1 VVVIFHFLES
11 DVANSHP
18 KYNTDKAFL
27 KEKKEKRLGAI
38 KNKKRGNVDGRGGGV
53 VAERESR

>member
-1 VVVIFHFLES
+1 
-11 DVANSHP
+11 
-18 KYNTDKAFL
+18 L

-38 KNKKRGNVDGRGGGV
+38 KNKKRGKVDGRGGGV